1 MKDGYESFL
10 AGKARRAV
18 PCGFEPRGLN
28 PALFGFQRDVVRW
41 ACRKGKAAV
50 FADCG
55 LGKTLVQLEWA
66 RQVCGETGG
75 RVLVLAPLAVAR
87 QTVREGEKFGI
98 PCRYVRSADEVEAG
112 ISVAN
117 YEMLHALDPDAF
129 AGVVL

>member
-1 MKDGYESFL
+1 MCIRDSSKTLRYWITCPESGLHDVIGKHLSLIHIQMCIRDRDGALPLPVVPRRVRAWEGGVEMKDGYESFL

-55 LGKTLVQLEWA
+55 LGKTLVQLE
-66 RQVCGETGG
+66 
-75 RVLVLAPLAVAR
+75 LSL
-87 QTVREGEKFGI
+87 I
-98 PCRYVRSADEVEAG
+98 H
-112 ISVAN
+112 I
-117 YEMLHALDPDAF
+117 
-129 AGVVL
+129 